1 MKKTLK
7 LIIILGLTLLLLI
20 GCNMQEP
27 DYGIVIG
34 KEHVNKKCV
43 SRYSPVTHMTLVQSI
58 PEKWMVEIKYYYPEG
73 KTKQVKVSIDKEVWD
88 NVKKGDSARYEKLT
102 EPSFVRRRD

>member
-1 MKKTLK
+1 MKKTLR
-7 LIIILGLTLLLLI
+7 LIIIAGLTLLLLI
-20 GCNMQEP
+20 GCDMPKP
-27 DYGIVIG
+27 DYGIVTG
-34 KEHVNKKCV
+34 KEHVNRKRV
-43 SRYSPVTHMTLVQSI
+43 HRYSPVTHTTRVHVI

-88 NVKKGDSARYEKLT
+88 NVKEGDSAKYEKLT